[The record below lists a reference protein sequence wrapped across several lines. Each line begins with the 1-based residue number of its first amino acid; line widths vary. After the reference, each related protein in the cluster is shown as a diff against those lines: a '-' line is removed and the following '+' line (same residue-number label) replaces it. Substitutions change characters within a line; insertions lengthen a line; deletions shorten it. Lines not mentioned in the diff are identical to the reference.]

1 MGVYY
6 KKFLKLNSCGQSVR
20 MSGKGERKMKNPFFA
35 FVLVIAAMVIVRIVM
50 NSEIVAATVFAGGV
64 LLILNGTPRN
74 FFRRIIYFIKK

>member
-1 MGVYY
+1 
-6 KKFLKLNSCGQSVR
+6 
-20 MSGKGERKMKNPFFA
+20 MKNPFFA